1 MSEYNFDMVVIGGG
15 PAGIEAAAEAGAHGM
30 RTAVV
35 SAMPIGGR
43 ATYGSLLPSK
53 AWLHAAEGAKSS
65 AEARAAGTAGGVA
78 EETTRAGL
86 GALRER
92 IGQLQ
97 AERTAQLERQLDT
110 VQVERIRGEA
120 KLVNRHTVS
129 VSTDGERRTVTG
141 RNIVIASGSEPRF
154 FPNVRPDGERIIAP
168 RHTQSL
174 QQVPASIVMVGGGV
188 TGVEYASA
196 FRKMGSDVHL
206 ITDIDRLLPR
216 TDPELAH
223 RLQLYLEELGVTF
236 TFGSAVERVESDGRT
251 VRTVAA
257 DGSVYESEFG
267 FIATGRQPDT
277 AVLDGAEE
285 RPEVDAGGWIVTDE
299 VGETSLRGVYA
310 AGDVVGPPLT
320 ANNAHLFSRRIVA
333 SIGGDAPADAPA
345 IIEAVYTEP
354 QLAHVGPIA
363 ELATD
368 NGADLTVVTRELS
381 ETLFGRI
388 HGDSGGVLRIWVD
401 GNTGAIRGAGA
412 FGPHAVELLAP
423 VQLAMEHSVPF
434 ERLRATP
441 FAHPAAA
448 EVLTV

>member
-1 MSEYNFDMVVIGGG
+1 MSGYNYDMVVIGGG
-15 PAGIEAAAEAGAHGM
+15 PAGIEAATEAGAHGF
-30 RTAVV
+30 RTAIV

-53 AWLHAAEGAKSS
+53 AWLHAAEGAGST
-65 AEARAAGTAGGVA
+65 AEP
-78 EETTRAGL
+78 RAGL
-86 GALRER
+86 DTLRER
-92 IGQLQ
+92 ISQLQ
-97 AERTAQLERQLDT
+97 AERTGQLERQLDA

-120 KLVNRHTVS
+120 KLVNRHTVT
-129 VSTDGERRTVTG
+129 VSAASESRTVTG
-141 RNIVIASGSEPRF
+141 RSVVVASGSEPRF

-174 QQVPASIVMVGGGV
+174 HRVPASIVMVGGGV

-223 RLQLYLEELGVTF
+223 RLQRRLEELGVTF
-236 TFGSAVERVESDGRT
+236 TFGSTVERVESDGRT

-257 DGSVYESEFG
+257 DGAVYESEFG

-277 AVLDGAEE
+277 ALLDGAEE
-285 RPEVDAGGWIVTDE
+285 HPDVDAGGWIVTDE
-299 VGETSLRGVYA
+299 VGRTSLPGVYA

-333 SIGGDAPADAPA
+333 SVGGDAPGDAPA

-354 QLAHVGPIA
+354 QLAHVGPVA
-363 ELATD
+363 ELASD
-368 NGADLTVVTRELS
+368 NGSDVKLITRELS
-381 ETLFGRI
+381 ETLSGRI

-423 VQLAMEHSVPF
+423 VQLAMEHSIPF

-448 EVLTV
+448 EVLTL